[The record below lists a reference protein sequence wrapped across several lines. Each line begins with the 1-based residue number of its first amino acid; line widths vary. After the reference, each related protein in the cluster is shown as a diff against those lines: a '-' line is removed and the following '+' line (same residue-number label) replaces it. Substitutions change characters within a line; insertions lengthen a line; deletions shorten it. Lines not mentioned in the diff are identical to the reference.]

1 MLSERQKEI
10 ITDKLKPLNPIKLG
24 IGFYNEKTKELELL
38 YTLQESKGY
47 FKLMNAIA
55 EIEESLDLKIDIT
68 SFDYLHSLDQ
78 GYLIKKENIFFNDQ
92 L

>member
-38 YTLQESKGY
+38 YTLQES
-47 FKLMNAIA
+47 
-55 EIEESLDLKIDIT
+55 LDLKIDIT